1 MKLAMALLFGSA
13 VAVAAATGASCAELP
28 SRNAPPLAAKGQT
41 CSVDGAPG
49 VLLPGGQ
56 TCMRISGAVSAGV
69 SAGSLSRQRR
79 NDEP

>member
-1 MKLAMALLFGSA
+1 MKLAIALLLGSA
-13 VAVAAATGASCAELP
+13 AAVSAATGAGAAELP

-56 TCMRISGAVSAGV
+56 TCMRISGTVSAGV
-69 SAGSLSRQRR
+69 SAGSLSRQRHGG
-79 NDEP
+79 EP

>member
-1 MKLAMALLFGSA
+1 VKLAMALLLGSA
-13 VAVAAATGASCAELP
+13 AVVSAPTGAGAAELP
-28 SRNAPPLAAKGQT
+28 SRNAPPPAAKAET

-56 TCMRISGAVSAGV
+56 TCVRIGGAVSAGV